1 MSLEQQL
8 DRGVIDLG
16 LAISQSDRA
25 KLIAYLGLLQKWN
38 RVYNLTAIREQARL
52 VSYHLLDSLAVVPHL
67 SGGSIVDVGSG
78 AGLPGIPLAI
88 ARPQWELI
96 LLESNHK
103 KGTFL
108 KQAVIELGL
117 PNVTVCI
124 ERSENWHPAQRVDIA
139 ISRAF
144 SDLAGFVDAVRHAIQ
159 PGGAFAAMKG
169 VHPDEE
175 IEQLPADVKLES
187 VIPLQVPGLRGSR
200 HLVILRAAQ

>member
-1 MSLEQQL
+1 VSLEQQL
-8 DRGVIDLG
+8 DRGATDLG

-25 KLIAYLGLLQKWN
+25 KLITYLGLLQKWN

-88 ARPQWELI
+88 ARPEWELT

-124 ERSENWHPAQRVDIA
+124 ERSENWHPAKRADIA

-144 SDLAGFVDAVRHAIQ
+144 SDLAGFVDAIRHAIR
-159 PGGAFAAMKG
+159 PRGAFAAMKG

-175 IEQLPADVKLES
+175 IEQLSSDVKLES
-187 VIPLQVPGLRGSR
+187 VIPLQVPGLRGQR
-200 HLVILRAAQ
+200 HLVILRANQ

>member
-8 DRGVIDLG
+8 DRGVTDLG

-200 HLVILRAAQ
+200 HLVMLRAAQ

>member
-1 MSLEQQL
+1 VSLEQQL
-8 DRGVIDLG
+8 DRGVTDLG

>member
-1 MSLEQQL
+1 VSLEQQL

>member
-1 MSLEQQL
+1 VSLEQQL
-8 DRGVIDLG
+8 DRGVTDLG

-200 HLVILRAAQ
+200 HLVMLRAAQ

>member
-1 MSLEQQL
+1 VGLEQQL
-8 DRGVIDLG
+8 DRGVADLG

-67 SGGSIVDVGSG
+67 SSGSIVDVGSG

-124 ERSENWHPAQRVDIA
+124 ERSENWHPVKRADIA

-169 VHPDEE
+169 VYPDEE
-175 IEQLPADVKLES
+175 IEQLPSDVKVES

>member
-8 DRGVIDLG
+8 DRGVTDLG

>member
-1 MSLEQQL
+1 VSLEQQL
-8 DRGVIDLG
+8 DRGVTDLG

-88 ARPQWELI
+88 ARPEWELT

-124 ERSENWHPAQRVDIA
+124 ERSENWHPAKRADIA

-144 SDLAGFVDAVRHAIQ
+144 SDLAGFVDAIRHAVQ

-175 IEQLPADVKLES
+175 IEQLSADVKLES

>member
-1 MSLEQQL
+1 VGLEQQL
-8 DRGVIDLG
+8 DRGVADLG
-16 LAISQSDRA
+16 LAIPQSDRA

-38 RVYNLTAIREQARL
+38 RVYNLTAIREQTRL

-67 SGGSIVDVGSG
+67 SCGSIVDVGSG

-124 ERSENWHPAQRVDIA
+124 ERSENWHPVKRVDIA

-169 VHPDEE
+169 VYPDEE
-175 IEQLPADVKLES
+175 IEQLPSDVKLES
-187 VIPLQVPGLRGSR
+187 VIRLQVPGLRGSR
-200 HLVILRAAQ
+200 HLVMLRAAQ